1 MKKRKQEQNGGNYLP
16 LHVKNQYS
24 MTLAQLRTEYP
35 AYRIVGRGL
44 FAVVCGSAGRIT
56 LVESIDVARELKHMN
71 CGHGCN
77 RYESPHVGYRLA
89 APQETKTAPVRIGHG
104 LGWD

>member
-1 MKKRKQEQNGGNYLP
+1 
-16 LHVKNQYS
+16 
-24 MTLAQLRTEYP
+24 MTLSQLRAAHP
-35 AYRIVGRGL
+35 AYRIIGRGL

-77 RYESPHVGYRLA
+77 RYESPHVGIRLA
-89 APQETKTAPVRIGHG
+89 VAEQTATAPARGARA
-104 LGWD
+104 LGWGE